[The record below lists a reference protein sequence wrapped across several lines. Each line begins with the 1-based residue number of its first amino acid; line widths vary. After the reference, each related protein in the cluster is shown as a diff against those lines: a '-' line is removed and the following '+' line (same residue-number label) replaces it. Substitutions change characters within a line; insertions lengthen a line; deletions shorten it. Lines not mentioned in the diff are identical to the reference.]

1 MDSQPAVPGPLLGGE
16 AGSGEPMTVK
26 PDVAA
31 PAEAEQAAPPAKTR
45 KAVIIAWAK
54 RLLIVAVLAAAT
66 WSLYSQWDEVYPT
79 LVGLPWQSLVLSMI
93 AVLVGIFLGPLVWKI
108 VLSDLGAP
116 VRFADASKF
125 YLVGQLGKYVPG
137 AVWAVL
143 LSMELAREAGVNR
156 ARSFTAGLVATG
168 MGVLA
173 SLIAGL
179 AALPVMLSGRPESNQ
194 LLWLFLLLA
203 VGLPFL
209 HPRLLTWSV
218 NLVLKALRKQPIER
232 RFTGVEILKALG
244 TAVAIYLCYG
254 VHLWLLVNSLG
265 SPRWD
270 TLILSTGAMALSM
283 TAGLLA
289 FFLPSGIGAR
299 ELVITA
305 TIATVLPSGQ
315 AIALALVSRLM
326 FTIADLAA
334 AGSAALLVYVQKR
347 RGGPV
352 PVPAED

>member
-1 MDSQPAVPGPLLGGE
+1 
-16 AGSGEPMTVK
+16 MTVE
-26 PDVAA
+26 PDVADTDAAQVA
-31 PAEAEQAAPPAKTR
+31 PQAPAKTR
-45 KAVIIAWAK
+45 KAVVIAWAK
-54 RLLIVAVLAAAT
+54 RVLIVAVLAAAVY
-66 WSLYSQWDEVYPT
+66 SVYSQWDEVYPT
-79 LVGLPWQSLVLSMI
+79 LVGLPWQSLALSLV
-93 AVLVGIFLGPLVWKI
+93 AVFAGIFLGPLVWKI

-116 VRFADASKF
+116 VRFLDASKF
-125 YLVGQLGKYVPG
+125 YLVGQLGKYIPG

-218 NLVLKALRKQPIER
+218 NLVLKVLRKRPLEQ
-232 RFTGVEILKALG
+232 RFTGSKILKALG
-244 TAVAIYLCYG
+244 AAVAIYLCYG
-254 VHLWLLVNSLG
+254 VHLWLLVDSLG
-265 SPRWD
+265 SPRLD
-270 TLILSTGAMALSM
+270 TLVLSAGAMALSM

-289 FFLPSGIGAR
+289 FFLPSGLGAR

-305 TIATVLPSGQ
+305 TVATVLPAGQ

-334 AGSAALLVYVQKR
+334 AGAAALVAYVQKR
-347 RGGPV
+347 RGV
-352 PVPAED
+352 PAPIPAED

>member
-1 MDSQPAVPGPLLGGE
+1 
-16 AGSGEPMTVK
+16 MTVK
-26 PDVAA
+26 SDVA
-31 PAEAEQAAPPAKTR
+31 PADAEQAPPAKTR
-45 KAVIIAWAK
+45 KAVVIAWAK
-54 RLLIVAVLAAAT
+54 RLLVVAVLAGAT
-66 WSLYSQWDEVYPT
+66 WSLVGQWDEVSAR
-79 LVGLPWQSLVLSMI
+79 LLALPWQSVVLSLV
-93 AVLVGIFLGPLVWKI
+93 AVFVGIFLGPLVWKI

-116 VRFADASKF
+116 VRFVDASKF

-209 HPRLLTWSV
+209 HPKLLTWSV
-218 NLVLKALRKQPIER
+218 NLVLKTLRKAPIDR

-289 FFLPSGIGAR
+289 FFLPSGLGAR
-299 ELVITA
+299 ELVITG
-305 TIATVLPSGQ
+305 TIATVLPLPD

-326 FTIADLAA
+326 FTIADLVS
-334 AGSAALLVYVQKR
+334 AGAAALLAYVQKK
-347 RGGPV
+347 RGAPV